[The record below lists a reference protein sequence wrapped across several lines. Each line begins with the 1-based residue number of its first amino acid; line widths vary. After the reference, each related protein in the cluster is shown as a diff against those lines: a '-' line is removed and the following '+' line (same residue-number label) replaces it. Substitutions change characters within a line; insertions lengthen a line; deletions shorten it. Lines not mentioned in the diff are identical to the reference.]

1 VGDRG
6 EAIPN
11 RYTYTIAYE
20 FRLPNGQMAQ
30 GHTQR
35 VGDFFAPRDMAVGKP
50 VRVRYLPGAPWL
62 NEIPAAHWAAGLE
75 RAIVTV
81 VGAGLVA
88 LAFGNPRPCPA
99 QAVDHAVLDEP
110 CRFNVTLTSGD
121 IAGED
126 AIQGGRMRLGKY
138 IVRALACGVLAI
150 GGLGT
155 CLPRRSRLLGTT
167 GLRRCGG

>member
-1 VGDRG
+1 MKTRVFLLLLGAVLVLWGAGLPMVLWLGAEAPGTVTQVRRQLGDRG

-62 NEIPAAHWAAGLE
+62 NEIPAVHWAAGLE
-75 RAIVTV
+75 RAIVIV

-88 LAFGNPRPCPA
+88 LAFRQPKTMPGP
-99 QAVDHAVLDEP
+99 
-110 CRFNVTLTSGD
+110 G
-121 IAGED
+121 
-126 AIQGGRMRLGKY
+126 
-138 IVRALACGVLAI
+138 
-150 GGLGT
+150 
-155 CLPRRSRLLGTT
+155 RRSRRPG
-167 GLRRCGG
+167 

>member
-1 VGDRG
+1 MKTRVFLLLLGAVLVLWGAGLPMVLWLGAEAQGTVTQVRRQLGDRG

-20 FRLPNGQMAQ
+20 FRLSNGQMAQ

-88 LAFGNPRPCPA
+88 LAFRRPKTMPG
-99 QAVDHAVLDEP
+99 P
-110 CRFNVTLTSGD
+110 G
-121 IAGED
+121 
-126 AIQGGRMRLGKY
+126 
-138 IVRALACGVLAI
+138 
-150 GGLGT
+150 
-155 CLPRRSRLLGTT
+155 RRSRRPG
-167 GLRRCGG
+167 